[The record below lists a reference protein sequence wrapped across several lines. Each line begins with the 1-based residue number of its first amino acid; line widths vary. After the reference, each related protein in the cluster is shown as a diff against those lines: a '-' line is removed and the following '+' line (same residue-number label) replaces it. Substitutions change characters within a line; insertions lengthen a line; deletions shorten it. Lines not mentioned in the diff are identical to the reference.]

1 MKITKIIG
9 FCLIT
14 GIFTAGTIFAQDFG
28 FDNTENASE
37 TKSALEFGGSGGVS
51 ARAWI
56 DTVDGYGSFE
66 DIGSRT
72 KTDYFPF
79 FNLNTAYSGDRADF
93 EAKLKF
99 NKNSLGD
106 YKWDMLD
113 ELTARLYAGDWVIEG
128 GKMRVV
134 WGKGDKLHV
143 VDNFNANDYTDF
155 VIPDYID
162 RRIAEPMFRVIYN
175 SPLSVNLRIEGI
187 ITPVMTADR
196 FAKSGEWSPF
206 KMAKISGIV
215 RDTLGYNLT
224 RKLVVSEL
232 ATTRLGAELAK
243 PTPNPVVVQTLQSAA
258 AKATADYTAYLSYV
272 NGINS
277 NPESLYPDTAALEY
291 AQAGLRA
298 TATLGSVD
306 VGLSYYY
313 GHNKQLSVN
322 MKKYLSSYTSALR
335 DLPEFSYDKL
345 QVFGIEAAAA
355 IWRFNV
361 RAEGA
366 YNMTDDFAGDKPWV
380 HNNSI
385 AWLFGFD
392 IDIPVSN
399 LNLNVQEC
407 GKHILK
413 SSAIG
418 SYGTYPKEYD
428 VDYDSDGI
436 YVSDKLVINL
446 SDKYLNDKLTAEC
459 SCIIGIENKEIAVFP
474 KISWNVY
481 GGFNLILSGAFIHAD
496 DEDGEFYNF
505 TAYQSGGSVKTR
517 DKAFAEFAVKYDF

>member
-14 GIFTAGTIFAQDFG
+14 GIFTAGAIFAQDFG
-28 FDNTENASE
+28 FDDTESAAE
-37 TKSALEFGGSGGVS
+37 TKSAPEFGGSGGVS

-56 DTVDGYGSFE
+56 DTVDGYSSFD

-143 VDNFNANDYTDF
+143 VDNFNANDHTDF

-187 ITPVMTADR
+187 VTPVMTADR

-232 ATTRLGAELAK
+232 ATTRLGAELAN
-243 PTPNPVVVQTLQSAA
+243 PTRTTL
-258 AKATADYTAYLSYV
+258 
-272 NGINS
+272 N
-277 NPESLYPDTAALEY
+277 
-291 AQAGLRA
+291 
-298 TATLGSVD
+298 
-306 VGLSYYY
+306 
-313 GHNKQLSVN
+313 
-322 MKKYLSSYTSALR
+322 
-335 DLPEFSYDKL
+335 
-345 QVFGIEAAAA
+345 
-355 IWRFNV
+355 
-361 RAEGA
+361 
-366 YNMTDDFAGDKPWV
+366 
-380 HNNSI
+380 
-385 AWLFGFD
+385 
-392 IDIPVSN
+392 
-399 LNLNVQEC
+399 
-407 GKHILK
+407 
-413 SSAIG
+413 
-418 SYGTYPKEYD
+418 
-428 VDYDSDGI
+428 
-436 YVSDKLVINL
+436 
-446 SDKYLNDKLTAEC
+446 
-459 SCIIGIENKEIAVFP
+459 
-474 KISWNVY
+474 ISP
-481 GGFNLILSGAFIHAD
+481 
-496 DEDGEFYNF
+496 
-505 TAYQSGGSVKTR
+505 T
-517 DKAFAEFAVKYDF
+517 

>member
-1 MKITKIIG
+1 MS
-9 FCLIT
+9 L
-14 GIFTAGTIFAQDFG
+14 FTAGRIFAQDFG
-28 FDNTENASE
+28 FDEPEITGEK
-37 TKSALEFGGSGGVS
+37 KSVLEFGGSGGIS

-56 DTVDGYGSFE
+56 DTENSYSSFG

-79 FNLNTAYSGDRADF
+79 FNLNAAYSGERADF

-143 VDNFNANDYTDF
+143 IDNFNANDYTDF

-162 RRIAEPMFRVIYN
+162 RRIGEPMFRVIYN

-187 ITPVMTADR
+187 VTPVMTADR
-196 FAKSGEWSPF
+196 FAKSGSWAPYKLTE
-206 KMAKISGIV
+206 ISGIV
-215 RDTLGYNLT
+215 RDTLGYNLAT
-224 RKLVVSEL
+224 KLAASEV
-232 ATTRLGAELAK
+232 ASANFAADST
-243 PTPNPVVVQTLQSAA
+243 NPALKLAA
-258 AKATADYTAYLSYV
+258 AKAAADYTEYLSYV

-277 NPESLYPDTAALEY
+277 NPESLYPDTAALKY

-298 TATLGSVD
+298 TATFGAVD
-306 VGLSYYY
+306 VGVSYYY
-313 GHNKQLSVN
+313 GHNKQLSVD
-322 MKKYLSSYTSALR
+322 MKNYLTGYNPALKHSTN
-335 DLPEFSYDKL
+335 LPEFSYDKL

-355 IWRFNV
+355 VWRFNV

-392 IDIPVSN
+392 IDLPISN

-413 SSAIG
+413 SDAIG
-418 SYGTYPKEYD
+418 SYGTYPKRFD

-459 SCIIGIENKEIAVFP
+459 SCIVGIENKEFAIFP

-481 GGFNLILSGAFIHAD
+481 GGFNLILSGAYIHAD

-505 TAYQSGGSVKTR
+505 TAYKSGGSVETR
-517 DKAFAEFAVKYDF
+517 DKAFAELSVKYDF

>member
-1 MKITKIIG
+1 MKIKKITG
-9 FCLIT
+9 FCLIMSL
-14 GIFTAGTIFAQDFG
+14 FTAGRIFAQDFG
-28 FDNTENASE
+28 FDEPEITGEK
-37 TKSALEFGGSGGVS
+37 KSVLEFGGSGGIS

-56 DTVDGYGSFE
+56 DTENGYSSFE

-79 FNLNTAYSGDRADF
+79 FNLNAAYSGERTDF

-113 ELTARLYAGDWVIEG
+113 ELTARLYAGDWIIEG

-143 VDNFNANDYTDF
+143 IDNFNANDYTDF

-175 SPLSVNLRIEGI
+175 SPLSANLRIEGI

-196 FAKSGEWSPF
+196 FAKSGSWAPYKLTE
-206 KMAKISGIV
+206 ISGIV
-215 RDTLGYNLT
+215 RDTLGYNLAT
-224 RKLVVSEL
+224 KLAASEV
-232 ATTRLGAELAK
+232 ASANFVADST
-243 PTPNPVVVQTLQSAA
+243 NPALKLAA
-258 AKATADYTAYLSYV
+258 AKAAADYTEYLSYV
-272 NGINS
+272 NSINS
-277 NPESLYPDTAALEY
+277 NPESLYPDTAALKY

-298 TATLGSVD
+298 TATFGAVD
-306 VGLSYYY
+306 VGVSYYY
-313 GHNKQLSVN
+313 GHNKQLSVD
-322 MKKYLSSYTSALR
+322 MKNYLTGYNPALKHSTN
-335 DLPEFSYDKL
+335 LPEFSYDKL

-355 IWRFNV
+355 VWRFNV

-392 IDIPVSN
+392 IDLPISN

-413 SSAIG
+413 SDAIG
-418 SYGTYPKEYD
+418 SYGTYPKRFD

-459 SCIIGIENKEIAVFP
+459 SCIVGIENKEFAIFP

-481 GGFNLILSGAFIHAD
+481 GGFNLILSGAYIHAD

-505 TAYQSGGSVKTR
+505 TAYKSGANVETR
-517 DKAFAEFAVKYDF
+517 DKAFAELSVKYDF

>member
-1 MKITKIIG
+1 MKIKKITG
-9 FCLIT
+9 FCLIMSL
-14 GIFTAGTIFAQDFG
+14 FTAGRIFAQDFG
-28 FDNTENASE
+28 FDEPEITGEK
-37 TKSALEFGGSGGVS
+37 KSVLEFGGSGGIS

-56 DTVDGYGSFE
+56 DTENGYSSFE

-79 FNLNTAYSGDRADF
+79 FNLNAAYSGERTDF

-143 VDNFNANDYTDF
+143 IDNFNANDYTDF

-187 ITPVMTADR
+187 VTPVMTADR
-196 FAKSGEWSPF
+196 FAKSGSWVPYKLTE
-206 KMAKISGIV
+206 ISGIV
-215 RDTLGYNLT
+215 RDTLGYNLAT
-224 RKLVVSEL
+224 KLAASEV
-232 ATTRLGAELAK
+232 ASVNFVADST
-243 PTPNPVVVQTLQSAA
+243 NPALKLAA
-258 AKATADYTAYLSYV
+258 AKAAADYTEYLSYV

-277 NPESLYPDTAALEY
+277 NPESLYPDTAALKY

-298 TATLGSVD
+298 TATFGAVD
-306 VGLSYYY
+306 VGVSYYY
-313 GHNKQLSVN
+313 GHNKQLSVD
-322 MKKYLSSYTSALR
+322 MKNYLTGYNPALKHSTN
-335 DLPEFSYDKL
+335 LPEFSYDKL

-355 IWRFNV
+355 VWRFNV

-392 IDIPVSN
+392 IDLPISN

-413 SSAIG
+413 SDAIG
-418 SYGTYPKEYD
+418 SYGTYPKRFD

-459 SCIIGIENKEIAVFP
+459 SCIVGIENKEFAIFP

-481 GGFNLILSGAFIHAD
+481 GGFNLILSGAYIHAN

-505 TAYQSGGSVKTR
+505 TAYKSGGSVETR
-517 DKAFAEFAVKYDF
+517 DKAFAELSVKYDF

>member
-1 MKITKIIG
+1 MKIKKITG
-9 FCLIT
+9 FCLIMSL
-14 GIFTAGTIFAQDFG
+14 FTAGRIFAQDFG
-28 FDNTENASE
+28 FDEPEITEE
-37 TKSALEFGGSGGVS
+37 KKSVLEFGGSGGIS

-56 DTVDGYGSFE
+56 DTENGYSSFG

-79 FNLNTAYSGDRADF
+79 FNLNAAYSGERADF

-143 VDNFNANDYTDF
+143 IDNFNANDYTDF

-175 SPLSVNLRIEGI
+175 SPFSANLRIEGI

-196 FAKSGEWSPF
+196 FAKSGSWAPYKLTE
-206 KMAKISGIV
+206 ISGIV
-215 RDTLGYNLT
+215 RDTLGYNLAT
-224 RKLVVSEL
+224 KLAASEV
-232 ATTRLGAELAK
+232 ASANFAADST
-243 PTPNPVVVQTLQSAA
+243 NPALKLAA
-258 AKATADYTAYLSYV
+258 AKAAADYTEYLSYV
-272 NGINS
+272 NSINS
-277 NPESLYPDTAALEY
+277 NPESLYPDTAALKY

-298 TATLGSVD
+298 TATFGAVD
-306 VGLSYYY
+306 VGVSYYY
-313 GHNKQLSVN
+313 GHNKQLSVD
-322 MKKYLSSYTSALR
+322 MKNYLTGYNPALKHSTN
-335 DLPEFSYDKL
+335 LPEFSYDKL

-355 IWRFNV
+355 VWRFNV

-392 IDIPVSN
+392 IDLPISN

-413 SSAIG
+413 SDAIG
-418 SYGTYPKEYD
+418 SYGTYPKRFD

-459 SCIIGIENKEIAVFP
+459 SCIVGIENKEFAIFP

-481 GGFNLILSGAFIHAD
+481 GGFNLILSGAYIHAD

-505 TAYQSGGSVKTR
+505 TAYKSGANVETR
-517 DKAFAEFAVKYDF
+517 DKAFAELSVKYDF

>member
-14 GIFTAGTIFAQDFG
+14 GIFTAGAIFAQDFG
-28 FDNTENASE
+28 FDDTENAAE
-37 TKSALEFGGSGGVS
+37 AKSALEFGGSGGVS

-56 DTVDGYGSFE
+56 DTVDGYSSFD

-162 RRIAEPMFRVIYN
+162 RRIAEPMFRAIYN

-224 RKLVVSEL
+224 RKLISSETAAAAL
-232 ATTRLGAELAK
+232 AAA
-243 PTPNPVVVQTLQSAA
+243 PSNPTLQLAA
-258 AKATADYTAYLSYV
+258 AKSASDYAEYLSYV

-277 NPESLYPDTAALEY
+277 KPESLYPDTAALEY

-459 SCIIGIENKEIAVFP
+459 SCIIGIENKEIAVFT

-481 GGFNLILSGAFIHAD
+481 GGFNLILSGAYVHAD

>member
-14 GIFTAGTIFAQDFG
+14 GIFTAGAIFAQDFG
-28 FDNTENASE
+28 FDDTENAAE
-37 TKSALEFGGSGGVS
+37 AKSAPEFGGSGGVS

-56 DTVDGYGSFE
+56 DTVDGYGSFD

-79 FNLNTAYSGDRADF
+79 FNLNAAYSVDRADF

-143 VDNFNANDYTDF
+143 IDNFNANDYTDF

-187 ITPVMTADR
+187 VTPVMTADR

-215 RDTLGYNLT
+215 RDTLGYNLG
-224 RKLVVSEL
+224 KK
-232 ATTRLGAELAK
+232 LGAIK
-243 PTPNPVVVQTLQSAA
+243 AA
-258 AKATADYTAYLSYV
+258 ATPAATKDAITDYAAYLSHV

-322 MKKYLSSYTSALR
+322 MKNYLSSYIADLR

-345 QVFGIEAAAA
+345 QVFGVEAAAA

-366 YNMTDDFAGDKPWV
+366 YNMTDDFVGDKPWV

-459 SCIIGIENKEIAVFP
+459 SCIIGIENKEVAVFP

-481 GGFNLILSGAFIHAD
+481 GGFNLILSGAYIHAD

>member
-14 GIFTAGTIFAQDFG
+14 GIFTAGAIFAQDFG
-28 FDNTENASE
+28 FDDTESAAE
-37 TKSALEFGGSGGVS
+37 TKSAPEFGGSGGVS

-56 DTVDGYGSFE
+56 DTVDGYGSFD

-72 KTDYFPF
+72 KMDYFPF

-187 ITPVMTADR
+187 VTPVMTADR
-196 FAKSGEWSPF
+196 FAKNGEWTPY
-206 KMAKISGIV
+206 KLTKISGLV
-215 RDTLGYNLT
+215 RDTLGYNLGK
-224 RKLVVSEL
+224 KLIASEVASTAL
-232 ATTRLGAELAK
+232 AAA
-243 PTPNPVVVQTLQSAA
+243 PTNPVLKLAA

-322 MKKYLSSYTSALR
+322 MKNYLSGYNPTLKHSTN
-335 DLPEFSYDKL
+335 LPEFSYDKL
-345 QVFGIEAAAA
+345 QVFGVEAAAA

-366 YNMTDDFAGDKPWV
+366 YNMTDDFVGDKPWV

-407 GKHILK
+407 GKHVLK
-413 SSAIG
+413 SNAIG
-418 SYGTYPKEYD
+418 SFSGYAKELD
-428 VDYDSDGI
+428 VDYDSDAL
-436 YVSDKLVINL
+436 YVSDKLVINV

-459 SCIIGIENKEIAVFP
+459 SCIIGIENKEVAVLP
-474 KISWNVY
+474 KVSWNVY
-481 GGFNLILSGAFIHAD
+481 GGFSLILSGAYIHAD
-496 DEDGEFYNF
+496 DKDGEFYNF
-505 TAYQSGGSVKTR
+505 TAYESGGVKTR
-517 DKAFAEFAVKYDF
+517 DRAFAEFAVKYVF

>member
-1 MKITKIIG
+1 MKITKIIV
-9 FCLIT
+9 FCLIASL
-14 GIFTAGTIFAQDFG
+14 FTAGRIFAQDFG
-28 FDNTENASE
+28 FNDDTESAAE

-51 ARAWI
+51 ARAWFN
-56 DTVDGYGSFE
+56 TTDGYGSFS
-66 DIGSRT
+66 DFGSRT
-72 KTDYFPF
+72 KMEYFPF
-79 FNLNTAYSGDRADF
+79 FNLNAAYSGERADF

-113 ELTARLYAGDWVIEG
+113 ELTARLYAGDWIIEG

-143 VDNFNANDYTDF
+143 IDNFNANDYTDF

-187 ITPVMTADR
+187 VTPVMTVDR
-196 FAKSGEWSPF
+196 FAKSGEWTPY
-206 KMAKISGIV
+206 KLTKISGLV
-215 RDTLGYNLT
+215 RDTLGYNLG
-224 RKLVVSEL
+224 KK
-232 ATTRLGAELAK
+232 LGAIK
-243 PTPNPVVVQTLQSAA
+243 AA
-258 AKATADYTAYLSYV
+258 ATPADTEKTIKKYTAYLSYV

-277 NPESLYPDTAALEY
+277 NPESLYPDTTALEY

-298 TATLGSVD
+298 TATFGPVD
-306 VGLSYYY
+306 MGVSYYY
-313 GHNKQLSVN
+313 GHNKQLSFD
-322 MKKYLSSYTSALR
+322 MRKYLHSYIAESR
-335 DLPEFSYDKL
+335 DLPEFSYDRL
-345 QVFGIEAAAA
+345 QVFGIEAAASV
-355 IWRFNV
+355 WRFNL

-399 LNLNVQEC
+399 LNVNVQEC
-407 GKHILK
+407 GKHVLK
-413 SSAIG
+413 SNAIG
-418 SYGTYPKEYD
+418 SFSGYAKELD
-428 VDYDSDGI
+428 VDYDSDAL
-436 YVSDKLVINL
+436 YVSDKLVINV

-459 SCIIGIENKEIAVFP
+459 SCIIGIENKEVAVLP
-474 KISWNVY
+474 KVSWNVY
-481 GGFNLILSGAFIHAD
+481 GGFSLILSGAYIHAD
-496 DEDGEFYNF
+496 DKDGEFYNF
-505 TAYQSGGSVKTR
+505 TAYESGGVKTR
-517 DKAFAEFAVKYDF
+517 DRAFAEFAVKYVF

>member
-14 GIFTAGTIFAQDFG
+14 GIFTAGAIFAQDFG
-28 FDNTENASE
+28 FDDTESAAE
-37 TKSALEFGGSGGVS
+37 TKSAPEFGGSGGVS

-56 DTVDGYGSFE
+56 DTVDGYGSFD

-72 KTDYFPF
+72 KMDYFPF

-224 RKLVVSEL
+224 RKLISSETAAAAL
-232 ATTRLGAELAK
+232 AAA
-243 PTPNPVVVQTLQSAA
+243 PSNPTLQLAA
-258 AKATADYTAYLSYV
+258 AKSASDYAEYLSYV

-481 GGFNLILSGAFIHAD
+481 GGFNLILSGAYIHAD

>member
-1 MKITKIIG
+1 MKIKKITG
-9 FCLIT
+9 FCLIMSL
-14 GIFTAGTIFAQDFG
+14 FTAGRIFAQDFG
-28 FDNTENASE
+28 FDEPEITGEK
-37 TKSALEFGGSGGVS
+37 KSVLEFGGSGGIS

-56 DTVDGYGSFE
+56 DTENGYSSFG

-79 FNLNTAYSGDRADF
+79 FNLNAAYSGERADF

-143 VDNFNANDYTDF
+143 IDNFNANDYTDF

-175 SPLSVNLRIEGI
+175 SPLSANLRIEGI

-196 FAKSGEWSPF
+196 FAKSGSWAPYKLTE
-206 KMAKISGIV
+206 ISGIV
-215 RDTLGYNLT
+215 RDTLGYNLAT
-224 RKLVVSEL
+224 KLAASEV
-232 ATTRLGAELAK
+232 ASANFVADST
-243 PTPNPVVVQTLQSAA
+243 NPALKLAA
-258 AKATADYTAYLSYV
+258 AKAAADYTEYLSYV
-272 NGINS
+272 NSINS
-277 NPESLYPDTAALEY
+277 NPESLYPDTAALKY

-298 TATLGSVD
+298 TATFGAVD
-306 VGLSYYY
+306 VGVSYYY
-313 GHNKQLSVN
+313 GHNKQLSVD
-322 MKKYLSSYTSALR
+322 MKNYLTGYNPALKHSTN
-335 DLPEFSYDKL
+335 LPEFSYDKL

-355 IWRFNV
+355 VWRFNV

-392 IDIPVSN
+392 IDLPISN

-413 SSAIG
+413 SDAIG
-418 SYGTYPKEYD
+418 SYGTYPKRFD

-459 SCIIGIENKEIAVFP
+459 SCIVGIENKEFAIFP

-481 GGFNLILSGAFIHAD
+481 GGFNLILSGAYIHAD

-505 TAYQSGGSVKTR
+505 TAYKSGANVETR
-517 DKAFAEFAVKYDF
+517 DKAFAELSVKYDF

>member
-1 MKITKIIG
+1 MKIKKITG
-9 FCLIT
+9 FCLIMSL
-14 GIFTAGTIFAQDFG
+14 FTAGRIFAQDFG
-28 FDNTENASE
+28 FDEPEITGEK
-37 TKSALEFGGSGGVS
+37 KSVLEFGGSGGIS

-56 DTVDGYGSFE
+56 DTENGYSSFG

-72 KTDYFPF
+72 KTDFFPF
-79 FNLNTAYSGDRADF
+79 FNLNAAYSGERADF

-162 RRIAEPMFRVIYN
+162 RRIGEPMFRVIYN

-196 FAKSGEWSPF
+196 FAKSGSWAPYKLTE
-206 KMAKISGIV
+206 ISGIV
-215 RDTLGYNLT
+215 RDTLGYNLAT
-224 RKLVVSEL
+224 KLAASEV
-232 ATTRLGAELAK
+232 ASANFAADST
-243 PTPNPVVVQTLQSAA
+243 NPALKLAA
-258 AKATADYTAYLSYV
+258 AKAAADYTEYLSYV

-277 NPESLYPDTAALEY
+277 NPESLYPDTAALKY

-298 TATLGSVD
+298 TSTFGAVD
-306 VGLSYYY
+306 VGVSYYY
-313 GHNKQLSVN
+313 GHNKQLSVD
-322 MKKYLSSYTSALR
+322 MKNYLTGYNPALKHSTN
-335 DLPEFSYDKL
+335 LPEFSYDKL

-355 IWRFNV
+355 VWRFNV

-392 IDIPVSN
+392 IDLPISN

-413 SSAIG
+413 SDAIG
-418 SYGTYPKEYD
+418 SYGTYPKRFD

-459 SCIIGIENKEIAVFP
+459 SCIVGIENKEFAIFP

-481 GGFNLILSGAFIHAD
+481 GGFNLILSGAYIHAD

-505 TAYQSGGSVKTR
+505 TAYKSGANVETR
-517 DKAFAEFAVKYDF
+517 DKAFAELSVKYDF

>member
-1 MKITKIIG
+1 MKIKKITG
-9 FCLIT
+9 FCLIMSL
-14 GIFTAGTIFAQDFG
+14 FTAGRIFAQDFG
-28 FDNTENASE
+28 FDEPEITGEK
-37 TKSALEFGGSGGVS
+37 KSVLEFGGSGGIS

-56 DTVDGYGSFE
+56 DTENGYSSFG

-79 FNLNTAYSGDRADF
+79 FNLNAAYSGERADF

-162 RRIAEPMFRVIYN
+162 RRIGEPMFRVIYN

-187 ITPVMTADR
+187 VTPVMTADR

-224 RKLVVSEL
+224 RKLISSETAAAAL
-232 ATTRLGAELAK
+232 AASSS
-243 PTPNPVVVQTLQSAA
+243 NPTLQLAA
-258 AKATADYTAYLSYV
+258 AKSASDYAEYLSYV

-322 MKKYLSSYTSALR
+322 MKNYLTGYNPALKHSTN
-335 DLPEFSYDKL
+335 LPEFSYDKL

-355 IWRFNV
+355 VWRFNV

-392 IDIPVSN
+392 IDLPISN

-413 SSAIG
+413 SDAIG
-418 SYGTYPKEYD
+418 SYGTYPKRFD

-459 SCIIGIENKEIAVFP
+459 SCIVGIENKEFAIFP

-481 GGFNLILSGAFIHAD
+481 GGFNLILSGAYIHAD

-505 TAYQSGGSVKTR
+505 TAYKSGANVETR
-517 DKAFAEFAVKYDF
+517 DKAFAELSVKYDF

>member
-14 GIFTAGTIFAQDFG
+14 GIFTAGAIFAQDFG
-28 FDNTENASE
+28 FDDTESAAE
-37 TKSALEFGGSGGVS
+37 TKSAPEFGGSGGVS

-56 DTVDGYGSFE
+56 DTVDGYGSFD

-72 KTDYFPF
+72 KMDYFPF

-224 RKLVVSEL
+224 RKLISSETAAAAL
-232 ATTRLGAELAK
+232 AAA
-243 PTPNPVVVQTLQSAA
+243 PSNPTLQLAA
-258 AKATADYTAYLSYV
+258 AKSASDYAEYLSYV

-277 NPESLYPDTAALEY
+277 KPESLYPDTAALEY

-335 DLPEFSYDKL
+335 NMPEFSYDKL
-345 QVFGIEAAAA
+345 QVFGVEAAAA

-481 GGFNLILSGAFIHAD
+481 GGFSLILSGAYIHAD

-505 TAYQSGGSVKTR
+505 TAYQSAGSVKTR

>member
-1 MKITKIIG
+1 MS
-9 FCLIT
+9 L
-14 GIFTAGTIFAQDFG
+14 FTAGRIFAQDFG
-28 FDNTENASE
+28 FDEPEITGEK
-37 TKSALEFGGSGGVS
+37 KSVLEFGGSGGIS

-56 DTVDGYGSFE
+56 DTENGYSSFG

-79 FNLNTAYSGDRADF
+79 FNLNAAYSGERADF

-162 RRIAEPMFRVIYN
+162 RRIGEPMFRVIYN

-187 ITPVMTADR
+187 VTPVMTADR
-196 FAKSGEWSPF
+196 FAKSGSWAPYKLTE
-206 KMAKISGIV
+206 ISGIV
-215 RDTLGYNLT
+215 RDTLGYNLAT
-224 RKLVVSEL
+224 KLAASEV
-232 ATTRLGAELAK
+232 ASVNFVADST
-243 PTPNPVVVQTLQSAA
+243 NPALKLAA
-258 AKATADYTAYLSYV
+258 AKAAADYTEYLSYV

-277 NPESLYPDTAALEY
+277 NPESLYPDTAALKY

-298 TATLGSVD
+298 TATFGAVD
-306 VGLSYYY
+306 VGVSYYY
-313 GHNKQLSVN
+313 GHNKQLSVD
-322 MKKYLSSYTSALR
+322 MKNYLTGYNPALKHSTN
-335 DLPEFSYDKL
+335 LPEFSYDKL

-355 IWRFNV
+355 VWRFNV

-392 IDIPVSN
+392 IDLPISN

-413 SSAIG
+413 SDAIG
-418 SYGTYPKEYD
+418 SYGTYPKRFD

-459 SCIIGIENKEIAVFP
+459 SCIVGIENKEFAIFP

-481 GGFNLILSGAFIHAD
+481 GGFNLILSGAYIHAD

-505 TAYQSGGSVKTR
+505 TAYKSGANVETR
-517 DKAFAEFAVKYDF
+517 DKAFAELSVKYDF

>member
-1 MKITKIIG
+1 MKIKKITG
-9 FCLIT
+9 FCLIMSL
-14 GIFTAGTIFAQDFG
+14 FTAGRIFAQDFG
-28 FDNTENASE
+28 FDEPEITGEK
-37 TKSALEFGGSGGVS
+37 KSVLEFGGSGGIS

-56 DTVDGYGSFE
+56 DTENGYSSFG

-72 KTDYFPF
+72 KTDFFPF
-79 FNLNTAYSGDRADF
+79 FNLNAAYSGERADF

-143 VDNFNANDYTDF
+143 IDNFNANDYTDF

-175 SPLSVNLRIEGI
+175 SPLSANLRIEGI

-196 FAKSGEWSPF
+196 FAKSGSWAPYKLTE
-206 KMAKISGIV
+206 ISGIV
-215 RDTLGYNLT
+215 RDTLGYNLAT
-224 RKLVVSEL
+224 KLAASEV
-232 ATTRLGAELAK
+232 ASANFAADST
-243 PTPNPVVVQTLQSAA
+243 NPALKLAA
-258 AKATADYTAYLSYV
+258 AKAAADYTEYLSYV

-277 NPESLYPDTAALEY
+277 NPESLYPDTAALKY

-298 TATLGSVD
+298 TATFGAVD
-306 VGLSYYY
+306 VGVSYYY
-313 GHNKQLSVN
+313 GHNKQLSVD
-322 MKKYLSSYTSALR
+322 MKNYLTGYNPALKHSTN
-335 DLPEFSYDKL
+335 LPEFSYDKL

-355 IWRFNV
+355 VWRFNV

-366 YNMTDDFAGDKPWV
+366 YNMTDDFAGDKTWV

-392 IDIPVSN
+392 IDLPISN

-413 SSAIG
+413 SDAIG
-418 SYGTYPKEYD
+418 SYGTYPKRFD

-459 SCIIGIENKEIAVFP
+459 SCIVGIENKEFAIFP

-481 GGFNLILSGAFIHAD
+481 GGFNLILSGAYIHAD

-505 TAYQSGGSVKTR
+505 TAYKSGANVETR
-517 DKAFAEFAVKYDF
+517 DKAFAELSVKYDF

>member
-14 GIFTAGTIFAQDFG
+14 GIFTAEAIFAQDFG
-28 FDNTENASE
+28 FDNTENAAE
-37 TKSALEFGGSGGVS
+37 TKSAPEFGGSGGVS

-56 DTVDGYGSFE
+56 DTVDGYGSFD

-79 FNLNTAYSGDRADF
+79 FNLNAAYSVGRADF

-187 ITPVMTADR
+187 VTPVMTADR

-215 RDTLGYNLT
+215 RDTLGYNLG
-224 RKLVVSEL
+224 KK
-232 ATTRLGAELAK
+232 LGAIK
-243 PTPNPVVVQTLQSAA
+243 TSTP
-258 AKATADYTAYLSYV
+258 ADTGKTIKKYTEYLSYV

-298 TATLGSVD
+298 TATFGPVD
-306 VGLSYYY
+306 VGVSYYY
-313 GHNKQLSVN
+313 GHNKQLSVD
-322 MKKYLSSYTSALR
+322 MKNYLTGYNPALKHSTN
-335 DLPEFSYDKL
+335 LPEFSYDKL
-345 QVFGIEAAAA
+345 QIFGIEAAAA

-366 YNMTDDFAGDKPWV
+366 YNMTDDFVGDKPWV

-459 SCIIGIENKEIAVFP
+459 SCIIGIENKEVAVFP

-481 GGFNLILSGAFIHAD
+481 GGFNLILSGAYIHAD

>member
-1 MKITKIIG
+1 MKITKIIV
-9 FCLIT
+9 FCLIASL
-14 GIFTAGTIFAQDFG
+14 FTAGRIFSQDFG
-28 FDNTENASE
+28 FNDDTESAAE

-51 ARAWI
+51 ARAWFN
-56 DTVDGYGSFE
+56 TTDGYGSFS
-66 DIGSRT
+66 DFGSRT
-72 KTDYFPF
+72 KMEYFPF
-79 FNLNTAYSGDRADF
+79 FNLNAAYSGERADF
-93 EAKLKF
+93 EARLKF

-113 ELTARLYAGDWVIEG
+113 ELTARLYAGDWIIEG

-143 VDNFNANDYTDF
+143 IDNFNANDYTDF

-187 ITPVMTADR
+187 VTPVMTADR
-196 FAKSGEWSPF
+196 FAKSGEWTPY
-206 KMAKISGIV
+206 KLTKISGLV
-215 RDTLGYNLT
+215 RDTLGYNLGK
-224 RKLVVSEL
+224 KLIASEL
-232 ATTRLGAELAK
+232 ASTALAAA
-243 PTPNPVVVQTLQSAA
+243 PTNPALKLAA
-258 AKATADYTAYLSYV
+258 AKSAADYTAYLSYV

-298 TATLGSVD
+298 TATFGPVD
-306 VGLSYYY
+306 MGVSYYY
-313 GHNKQLSVN
+313 GHNKQLSFD
-322 MKKYLSSYTSALR
+322 MRRYLLDKRVAEIPEIR
-335 DLPEFSYDKL
+335 LPEFSYDRL
-345 QVFGIEAAAA
+345 QVFGIEAAASV
-355 IWRFNV
+355 WRFNL

-399 LNLNVQEC
+399 LNVNVQEC
-407 GKHILK
+407 GRHVLK
-413 SSAIG
+413 SNAIG
-418 SYGTYPKEYD
+418 TYGGYAKELD
-428 VDYDSDGI
+428 VDYDSDAL
-436 YVSDKLVINL
+436 YVSDKLVINV

-459 SCIIGIENKEIAVFP
+459 SCIIGIENKEVAVLP
-474 KISWNVY
+474 KVSWNVY
-481 GGFNLILSGAFIHAD
+481 GGFSLILSGAYIHAD
-496 DEDGEFYNF
+496 DKDGEFYNF
-505 TAYQSGGSVKTR
+505 TAYESGGVKTR
-517 DKAFAEFAVKYDF
+517 DRAFAEFAVKYVF

>member
-9 FCLIT
+9 FCLIMWL
-14 GIFTAGTIFAQDFG
+14 FTAGAIFAQDFG
-28 FDNTENASE
+28 FDDTESAAE
-37 TKSALEFGGSGGVS
+37 AKSAPEFGGSGGVS

-79 FNLNTAYSGDRADF
+79 FNLNAAYSVDRADF

-187 ITPVMTADR
+187 VTPVMTADR

-215 RDTLGYNLT
+215 RDTLGYNLGM
-224 RKLVVSEL
+224 KLREIKM
-232 ATTRLGAELAK
+232 ATTLD
-243 PTPNPVVVQTLQSAA
+243 A
-258 AKATADYTAYLSYV
+258 AKDAITEYTAYLSQV

-322 MKKYLSSYTSALR
+322 MKNYLSGYNPTLKHSTN
-335 DLPEFSYDKL
+335 LPEFSYDKL
-345 QVFGIEAAAA
+345 QVFGVEAAAA

-428 VDYDSDGI
+428 VDYDTDGI

-459 SCIIGIENKEIAVFP
+459 SCIIGIENKEVAVFP

-481 GGFNLILSGAFIHAD
+481 GGFNLILSGAYIHAD

>member
-1 MKITKIIG
+1 MKIKKITG
-9 FCLIT
+9 FCLIMSL
-14 GIFTAGTIFAQDFG
+14 FTAGRIFAQDFG
-28 FDNTENASE
+28 FDEPEITGEK
-37 TKSALEFGGSGGVS
+37 KSVLEFGGSGGIS

-56 DTVDGYGSFE
+56 DTENGYSSFG

-72 KTDYFPF
+72 KTDFFPF
-79 FNLNTAYSGDRADF
+79 FNLNAAYSVDRADF

-187 ITPVMTADR
+187 VTPVMTADR
-196 FAKSGEWSPF
+196 FAKSGSWAPYKLTE
-206 KMAKISGIV
+206 ISGIV
-215 RDTLGYNLT
+215 RDTLGYNLAT
-224 RKLVVSEL
+224 KLAASEVASVNFAADSTNL
-232 ATTRLGAELAK
+232 ALKL
-243 PTPNPVVVQTLQSAA
+243 AA
-258 AKATADYTAYLSYV
+258 AKAAADYTEYLSYV
-272 NGINS
+272 NSINS
-277 NPESLYPDTAALEY
+277 NPESLYPDTAALKY

-298 TATLGSVD
+298 TATFGAVD
-306 VGLSYYY
+306 VGVSYYY
-313 GHNKQLSVN
+313 GHNKQLSVD
-322 MKKYLSSYTSALR
+322 MKNYLTGYNPALKHSTN
-335 DLPEFSYDKL
+335 LPEFSYDKL

-355 IWRFNV
+355 VWRFNV

-392 IDIPVSN
+392 IDLPISN

-413 SSAIG
+413 SDAIG
-418 SYGTYPKEYD
+418 SYGTYPKRFD

-459 SCIIGIENKEIAVFP
+459 SCIVGIENKEFAIFP

-481 GGFNLILSGAFIHAD
+481 GGFNLILSGAYIHAN

-505 TAYQSGGSVKTR
+505 TAYKSGGSVETR
-517 DKAFAEFAVKYDF
+517 DKAFAELSVKYDF

>member
-1 MKITKIIG
+1 MKITKIIV
-9 FCLIT
+9 FCLIVSL
-14 GIFTAGTIFAQDFG
+14 FTAGRIFSQDFG
-28 FDNTENASE
+28 FNDDTESAAE

-51 ARAWI
+51 ARAWFN
-56 DTVDGYGSFE
+56 TTDGYGSFS
-66 DIGSRT
+66 DFGSRT
-72 KTDYFPF
+72 KMEYFPF
-79 FNLNTAYSGDRADF
+79 FNLNAAYSGERADF

-113 ELTARLYAGDWVIEG
+113 ELTARLYAGDWIIEG

-143 VDNFNANDYTDF
+143 IDNFNANDYTDF

-187 ITPVMTADR
+187 VTPVMTADR
-196 FAKSGEWSPF
+196 FAKSGEWTPY
-206 KMAKISGIV
+206 KLTKISGLV
-215 RDTLGYNLT
+215 RDTLGYNLG
-224 RKLVVSEL
+224 KK
-232 ATTRLGAELAK
+232 LGAIK
-243 PTPNPVVVQTLQSAA
+243 TSTP
-258 AKATADYTAYLSYV
+258 ADTGKTIKKYTEYLSYV

-298 TATLGSVD
+298 TATFGPVD
-306 VGLSYYY
+306 MGVSYYY

-322 MKKYLSSYTSALR
+322 MKDYLSGYNPTLKRSTN
-335 DLPEFSYDKL
+335 LPEFSYDKL
-345 QVFGIEAAAA
+345 QVFGVEAAAA
-355 IWRFNV
+355 IWRFNL

-366 YNMTDDFAGDKPWV
+366 YNMTDDFVGDKPWV

-399 LNLNVQEC
+399 LNMNVQEC
-407 GKHILK
+407 GRHVLK
-413 SSAIG
+413 SNAIG
-418 SYGTYPKEYD
+418 TYGGYAKELD
-428 VDYDSDGI
+428 VDYDSDGL
-436 YVSDKLVINL
+436 YVSDKLVINV

-459 SCIIGIENKEIAVFP
+459 SCIIGIENKEVAVLP
-474 KISWNVY
+474 KVSWNVY
-481 GGFNLILSGAFIHAD
+481 GGFSLILSGAYIHAD
-496 DEDGEFYNF
+496 DKDGEFYNF
-505 TAYQSGGSVKTR
+505 TAYESGGVKTR
-517 DKAFAEFAVKYDF
+517 DRAFAEFAVKYVF

>member
-1 MKITKIIG
+1 MS
-9 FCLIT
+9 L
-14 GIFTAGTIFAQDFG
+14 FTAGRIFAQDFG
-28 FDNTENASE
+28 FDEPEITEE
-37 TKSALEFGGSGGVS
+37 KKSVLEFGGSGGIS

-56 DTVDGYGSFE
+56 DTENGYSSFG

-79 FNLNTAYSGDRADF
+79 FNLNAAYSGERADF

-143 VDNFNANDYTDF
+143 IDNFNANDYTDF

-175 SPLSVNLRIEGI
+175 SPFSANLRIEGI

-196 FAKSGEWSPF
+196 FAKSGSWAPYKLTE
-206 KMAKISGIV
+206 ISGIV
-215 RDTLGYNLT
+215 RDTLGYNLAT
-224 RKLVVSEL
+224 KLAASEV
-232 ATTRLGAELAK
+232 ASANFAADST
-243 PTPNPVVVQTLQSAA
+243 NPALKLAA
-258 AKATADYTAYLSYV
+258 AKAAADYTEYLSYV
-272 NGINS
+272 NSINS
-277 NPESLYPDTAALEY
+277 NPESLYPDTAALKY

-298 TATLGSVD
+298 TATFGAVD
-306 VGLSYYY
+306 VGVSYYY
-313 GHNKQLSVN
+313 GHNKQLSVD
-322 MKKYLSSYTSALR
+322 MKNYLTGYNPALKHSTN
-335 DLPEFSYDKL
+335 LPEFSYDKL

-355 IWRFNV
+355 VWRFNV

-392 IDIPVSN
+392 IDLPISN

-413 SSAIG
+413 SDAIG
-418 SYGTYPKEYD
+418 SYGTYPKRFD

-459 SCIIGIENKEIAVFP
+459 SCIVGIENKEFAIFP

-481 GGFNLILSGAFIHAD
+481 GGFNLILSGAYIHAD

-505 TAYQSGGSVKTR
+505 TAYKSGANVETR
-517 DKAFAEFAVKYDF
+517 DKAFAELSVKYDF

>member
-1 MKITKIIG
+1 MS
-9 FCLIT
+9 L
-14 GIFTAGTIFAQDFG
+14 FTAGRIFAQDFG
-28 FDNTENASE
+28 FDEPEITGEK
-37 TKSALEFGGSGGVS
+37 KSVLEFGGSGGIS

-56 DTVDGYGSFE
+56 DTENGYSSFE

-79 FNLNTAYSGDRADF
+79 FNLNAAYSGERTDF

-113 ELTARLYAGDWVIEG
+113 ELTARLYAGDWIIEG

-143 VDNFNANDYTDF
+143 IDNFNANDYTDF

-175 SPLSVNLRIEGI
+175 SPLSANLRIEGI

-196 FAKSGEWSPF
+196 FAKSGSWAPYKLTE
-206 KMAKISGIV
+206 ISGIV
-215 RDTLGYNLT
+215 RDTLGYNLAT
-224 RKLVVSEL
+224 KLAASEV
-232 ATTRLGAELAK
+232 ASANFVADST
-243 PTPNPVVVQTLQSAA
+243 NPALKLAA
-258 AKATADYTAYLSYV
+258 AKAAADYTEYLSYV
-272 NGINS
+272 NSINS
-277 NPESLYPDTAALEY
+277 NPESLYPDTAALKY

-298 TATLGSVD
+298 TATFGAVD
-306 VGLSYYY
+306 VGVSYYY
-313 GHNKQLSVN
+313 GHNKQLSVD
-322 MKKYLSSYTSALR
+322 MKNYLTGYNPALKHSTN
-335 DLPEFSYDKL
+335 LPEFSYDKL

-355 IWRFNV
+355 VWRFNV

-392 IDIPVSN
+392 IDLPISN

-413 SSAIG
+413 SDAIG
-418 SYGTYPKEYD
+418 SYGTYPKRFD

-459 SCIIGIENKEIAVFP
+459 SCIVGIENKEFAIFP

-481 GGFNLILSGAFIHAD
+481 GGFNLILSGAYIHAD

-505 TAYQSGGSVKTR
+505 TAYKSGANVETR
-517 DKAFAEFAVKYDF
+517 DKAFAELSVKYDF

>member
-9 FCLIT
+9 FCLIMWL
-14 GIFTAGTIFAQDFG
+14 FTAGAIFAQDFG
-28 FDNTENASE
+28 FDDTESAAE
-37 TKSALEFGGSGGVS
+37 AKSAPEFGGSGGVS

-79 FNLNTAYSGDRADF
+79 FNLNAAYSVDRADF

-215 RDTLGYNLT
+215 RDTLGYNLG
-224 RKLVVSEL
+224 KK
-232 ATTRLGAELAK
+232 LGAIK
-243 PTPNPVVVQTLQSAA
+243 TSTP
-258 AKATADYTAYLSYV
+258 ADTGKTIKKYTEYLSQV

-345 QVFGIEAAAA
+345 QVFGVEAAAA

-366 YNMTDDFAGDKPWV
+366 YNMTDDFVGDKPWV

-407 GKHILK
+407 GNHILK

-446 SDKYLNDKLTAEC
+446 SDKYLNDKLIAEC
-459 SCIIGIENKEIAVFP
+459 SCIIGIENKEVAVFP

-481 GGFNLILSGAFIHAD
+481 GGFNLILSGAYIHAD

-505 TAYQSGGSVKTR
+505 TAYQSAGSVKTR

>member
-1 MKITKIIG
+1 MKIKKITG
-9 FCLIT
+9 FCLIMSL
-14 GIFTAGTIFAQDFG
+14 FTAGRIFAQDFG
-28 FDNTENASE
+28 FDEPEITGEK
-37 TKSALEFGGSGGVS
+37 KSVLEFGGSGGIS

-56 DTVDGYGSFE
+56 DTENGYSSFE

-79 FNLNTAYSGDRADF
+79 FNLNAAYSGERADF

-162 RRIAEPMFRVIYN
+162 RRIGEPMFRVIYN

-196 FAKSGEWSPF
+196 FAKSGSWAPYKLTE
-206 KMAKISGIV
+206 ISGIV
-215 RDTLGYNLT
+215 RDTLGYNLAT
-224 RKLVVSEL
+224 KLAASEV
-232 ATTRLGAELAK
+232 ASANFAADST
-243 PTPNPVVVQTLQSAA
+243 NPALKLAA
-258 AKATADYTAYLSYV
+258 AKAAADYTEYLSYV

-277 NPESLYPDTAALEY
+277 NPESLYPDTAALKY

-298 TATLGSVD
+298 TSTFGAVD
-306 VGLSYYY
+306 VGVSYYY
-313 GHNKQLSVN
+313 GHNKQLSVD
-322 MKKYLSSYTSALR
+322 MKNYLTGYNPALKHSTN
-335 DLPEFSYDKL
+335 LPEFSYDKL

-355 IWRFNV
+355 VWRFNV

-392 IDIPVSN
+392 IDLPISN

-413 SSAIG
+413 SDAIG
-418 SYGTYPKEYD
+418 SYGTYPKRFD

-459 SCIIGIENKEIAVFP
+459 SCIVGIENKEFAIFP

-481 GGFNLILSGAFIHAD
+481 GGFNLILSGAYIHAD

-505 TAYQSGGSVKTR
+505 TAYKSGANVETR
-517 DKAFAEFAVKYDF
+517 DKAFAELSVKYDF

>member
-14 GIFTAGTIFAQDFG
+14 GIFTAGAIFAQDFG
-28 FDNTENASE
+28 FDDTENAAE
-37 TKSALEFGGSGGVS
+37 AKSAPEFGGSGGVS

-79 FNLNTAYSGDRADF
+79 FNLNAAYSVDRADF

-187 ITPVMTADR
+187 VTPVMTADR

-215 RDTLGYNLT
+215 RDTLGYNL
-224 RKLVVSEL
+224 RKK
-232 ATTRLGAELAK
+232 LGAIK
-243 PTPNPVVVQTLQSAA
+243 TSTP
-258 AKATADYTAYLSYV
+258 ADTGKTIKKYTDYLSQV

-322 MKKYLSSYTSALR
+322 MKNYLSSYTSALR

-459 SCIIGIENKEIAVFP
+459 SCIIGIENKEVAVFP

-481 GGFNLILSGAFIHAD
+481 GGFSLILSGAYIHAD

-505 TAYQSGGSVKTR
+505 TAYQSAGSVKTR

>member
-14 GIFTAGTIFAQDFG
+14 GIFTAGAIFAQDFG
-28 FDNTENASE
+28 FDDTESAAE
-37 TKSALEFGGSGGVS
+37 TKSAPEFGGSGGVS

-56 DTVDGYGSFE
+56 DTVDGYSSFE

-72 KTDYFPF
+72 KMDYFPF

-143 VDNFNANDYTDF
+143 IDNFNANDYTDF

-187 ITPVMTADR
+187 VTPVMTADR

-224 RKLVVSEL
+224 RKLISSETAAAAL
-232 ATTRLGAELAK
+232 AAS
-243 PTPNPVVVQTLQSAA
+243 PSNPVLKLAA
-258 AKATADYTAYLSYV
+258 ANSAADYTAYLSYV

-298 TATLGSVD
+298 TATFGSVD

-322 MKKYLSSYTSALR
+322 MRKYLSSYTADLR

-459 SCIIGIENKEIAVFP
+459 SCIIGIENKEVAVFP

-481 GGFNLILSGAFIHAD
+481 GGFNLILSGAYIHAD

>member
-28 FDNTENASE
+28 FDDTESAAE
-37 TKSALEFGGSGGVS
+37 TKSAPEFGGSGGVS

-56 DTVDGYGSFE
+56 DTVDGYGSFD

-72 KTDYFPF
+72 KMDYFPF

-187 ITPVMTADR
+187 VTPVMTADR
-196 FAKSGEWSPF
+196 FAKSGEWTPH
-206 KMAKISGIV
+206 KLTKISGLV

-224 RKLVVSEL
+224 RKLISSETAAAAL
-232 ATTRLGAELAK
+232 AAS
-243 PTPNPVVVQTLQSAA
+243 PSNPTLQLAA
-258 AKATADYTAYLSYV
+258 AKSASDYAEYLSYV

-322 MKKYLSSYTSALR
+322 MKNYLSSYTSALM

-345 QVFGIEAAAA
+345 QVFGVEAAAA

-418 SYGTYPKEYD
+418 SYSTYPKEYD

-459 SCIIGIENKEIAVFP
+459 SCIIGIENKEVAVFP

-481 GGFNLILSGAFIHAD
+481 GGFNLILSGAYIHAD

-505 TAYQSGGSVKTR
+505 TAYQSAGSVKTR

>member
-1 MKITKIIG
+1 MKIKKITG
-9 FCLIT
+9 FCLIMSL
-14 GIFTAGTIFAQDFG
+14 FTAGRIFAQDFG
-28 FDNTENASE
+28 FDEPEITGEK
-37 TKSALEFGGSGGVS
+37 KSVLEFGGSGGIS

-56 DTVDGYGSFE
+56 DTENGYSSFG

-79 FNLNTAYSGDRADF
+79 FNLNAAYSGERADF

-162 RRIAEPMFRVIYN
+162 RRIGEPMFRVIYN

-187 ITPVMTADR
+187 VTPVMTADR
-196 FAKSGEWSPF
+196 FAKSGSWAPYKLTE
-206 KMAKISGIV
+206 ISGIV
-215 RDTLGYNLT
+215 RDTLGYNLAT
-224 RKLVVSEL
+224 KLAASEV
-232 ATTRLGAELAK
+232 ASVNFVADST
-243 PTPNPVVVQTLQSAA
+243 NPALKLAA
-258 AKATADYTAYLSYV
+258 AKAAADYTEYLSYV

-277 NPESLYPDTAALEY
+277 NPESLYPDTAALKY

-298 TATLGSVD
+298 TATFGAVD
-306 VGLSYYY
+306 VGVSYYY
-313 GHNKQLSVN
+313 GHNKQLSVD
-322 MKKYLSSYTSALR
+322 MKNYLTGYNPALKHSTN
-335 DLPEFSYDKL
+335 LPEFSYDKL

-355 IWRFNV
+355 VWRFNV

-392 IDIPVSN
+392 IDLPISN

-413 SSAIG
+413 SDAIG
-418 SYGTYPKEYD
+418 SYGTYPKRFD

-459 SCIIGIENKEIAVFP
+459 SCIVGIENKEFAIFP

-481 GGFNLILSGAFIHAD
+481 GGFNLILSGAYIHAD

-505 TAYQSGGSVKTR
+505 TAYKSGANVETR
-517 DKAFAEFAVKYDF
+517 DKAFAELSVKYDF

>member
-1 MKITKIIG
+1 MKIKKITG
-9 FCLIT
+9 FCLIMSL
-14 GIFTAGTIFAQDFG
+14 FTAGRIFAQDFG
-28 FDNTENASE
+28 FDEPEITGEK
-37 TKSALEFGGSGGVS
+37 KSVLEFGGSGGIS

-56 DTVDGYGSFE
+56 DTENGYSSFG

-72 KTDYFPF
+72 KTDFFPF
-79 FNLNTAYSGDRADF
+79 FNLNAAYSGERADF

-143 VDNFNANDYTDF
+143 IDNFNANDYTDF

-175 SPLSVNLRIEGI
+175 SPFSANLRIEGI

-196 FAKSGEWSPF
+196 FAKSGSWAPYKLTE
-206 KMAKISGIV
+206 ISGIV
-215 RDTLGYNLT
+215 RDTLGYNLAT
-224 RKLVVSEL
+224 KLAASEV
-232 ATTRLGAELAK
+232 ASANFVANSAN
-243 PTPNPVVVQTLQSAA
+243 PTLKLAA
-258 AKATADYTAYLSYV
+258 AKAAADYTEYLSYV
-272 NGINS
+272 NSINS
-277 NPESLYPDTAALEY
+277 NPESLYPDTAALKY

-298 TATLGSVD
+298 TATFGAVD
-306 VGLSYYY
+306 VGVSYYY
-313 GHNKQLSVN
+313 GHNKQLSVD
-322 MKKYLSSYTSALR
+322 MKNYLTGYNPALKHSTN
-335 DLPEFSYDKL
+335 LPEFSYDKL

-355 IWRFNV
+355 VWRFNV

-392 IDIPVSN
+392 IDLPISN

-413 SSAIG
+413 SDAIG
-418 SYGTYPKEYD
+418 SYGTYPKRFD

-459 SCIIGIENKEIAVFP
+459 SCIVGIENKEFAIFP

-481 GGFNLILSGAFIHAD
+481 GGFNLILSGAYIHAD

-505 TAYQSGGSVKTR
+505 TAYKSGANVETR
-517 DKAFAEFAVKYDF
+517 DKAFAELSVKYDF

>member
-1 MKITKIIG
+1 MKIKKITG
-9 FCLIT
+9 FCLIMSL
-14 GIFTAGTIFAQDFG
+14 FTAGRIFAQDFG
-28 FDNTENASE
+28 FDEPEITGEK
-37 TKSALEFGGSGGVS
+37 KSVLEFGGSGGIS

-56 DTVDGYGSFE
+56 DTENGYSSFG

-72 KTDYFPF
+72 KTDFFPF
-79 FNLNTAYSGDRADF
+79 FNLNAAYSGERADF

-143 VDNFNANDYTDF
+143 IDNFNANDYTDF

-162 RRIAEPMFRVIYN
+162 RRIGEPMFRVIYN

-187 ITPVMTADR
+187 ITPAMTADR
-196 FAKSGEWSPF
+196 FAKSGSWVPYKLTE
-206 KMAKISGIV
+206 ISGIV
-215 RDTLGYNLT
+215 RDTLGYNLAT
-224 RKLVVSEL
+224 KLAASEV
-232 ATTRLGAELAK
+232 ASANFAADST
-243 PTPNPVVVQTLQSAA
+243 NPALKLAA
-258 AKATADYTAYLSYV
+258 AKAAADYTEYLSYV
-272 NGINS
+272 NSINS
-277 NPESLYPDTAALEY
+277 NPESLYPDTAALKY

-298 TATLGSVD
+298 TATFGAVD
-306 VGLSYYY
+306 VGVSYYY
-313 GHNKQLSVN
+313 GHNKQLSVD
-322 MKKYLSSYTSALR
+322 MKNYLTGYNPALKHSTN
-335 DLPEFSYDKL
+335 LPEFSYDKL

-355 IWRFNV
+355 VWRFNV

-392 IDIPVSN
+392 IDLPISN

-413 SSAIG
+413 SDTIG
-418 SYGTYPKEYD
+418 SYGTYPKRFD

-459 SCIIGIENKEIAVFP
+459 SCIVGIENKEFAIFP

-481 GGFNLILSGAFIHAD
+481 GGFNLILSGAYIHAD

-505 TAYQSGGSVKTR
+505 TAYKSGANVETR
-517 DKAFAEFAVKYDF
+517 DKAFAELSVKYDF

>member
-1 MKITKIIG
+1 MKIKKITG
-9 FCLIT
+9 FCLIMSL
-14 GIFTAGTIFAQDFG
+14 FTAGRIFAQDFG
-28 FDNTENASE
+28 FDEPEITGEK
-37 TKSALEFGGSGGVS
+37 KSVLEFGGSGGIS

-56 DTVDGYGSFE
+56 DTENGYSSFE

-79 FNLNTAYSGDRADF
+79 FNLNAAYSGERTDF

-143 VDNFNANDYTDF
+143 IDNFNANDYTDF

-162 RRIAEPMFRVIYN
+162 RRIGEPMFRVIYN

-187 ITPVMTADR
+187 VTPVMTADR
-196 FAKSGEWSPF
+196 FAKSGSWAPYKLTE
-206 KMAKISGIV
+206 ISGIV
-215 RDTLGYNLT
+215 RDTLGYNLAT
-224 RKLVVSEL
+224 KLAASEV
-232 ATTRLGAELAK
+232 ASANFAADST
-243 PTPNPVVVQTLQSAA
+243 NPALKLAA
-258 AKATADYTAYLSYV
+258 AKAAADYTEYLSYV

-277 NPESLYPDTAALEY
+277 NPESLYPDTAALKY

-298 TATLGSVD
+298 TATFGAVD
-306 VGLSYYY
+306 VGVSYYY
-313 GHNKQLSVN
+313 GHNKQLSVD
-322 MKKYLSSYTSALR
+322 MKNYLTGYNPALKHSTN
-335 DLPEFSYDKL
+335 LPEFSYDKL

-355 IWRFNV
+355 VWRFNV

-392 IDIPVSN
+392 IDLPISN

-413 SSAIG
+413 SDAIG
-418 SYGTYPKEYD
+418 SYGTYPKRFD

-459 SCIIGIENKEIAVFP
+459 SCIVGIENKEFAIFP

-481 GGFNLILSGAFIHAD
+481 GGFNLILSGAYIHAD

-505 TAYQSGGSVKTR
+505 TAYKSGGSVETR
-517 DKAFAEFAVKYDF
+517 DKAFAELSVKYDF

>member
-1 MKITKIIG
+1 MKIKKITG
-9 FCLIT
+9 FCLIMSL
-14 GIFTAGTIFAQDFG
+14 FTAGRIFAQDFG
-28 FDNTENASE
+28 FDEPEITGEK
-37 TKSALEFGGSGGVS
+37 KSVLEFGGSGGIS

-56 DTVDGYGSFE
+56 DTENGYSSFE

-79 FNLNTAYSGDRADF
+79 FNLNAAYSGERTDF

-143 VDNFNANDYTDF
+143 IDNFNANDYTDF

-187 ITPVMTADR
+187 VTPVMTADR
-196 FAKSGEWSPF
+196 FAKSGSWAPYKLTE
-206 KMAKISGIV
+206 ISGIV
-215 RDTLGYNLT
+215 RDTLGYNLAT
-224 RKLVVSEL
+224 KLAASEV
-232 ATTRLGAELAK
+232 ASVNFVADST
-243 PTPNPVVVQTLQSAA
+243 NPALKLAA
-258 AKATADYTAYLSYV
+258 AKAAADYTEYLSYV

-277 NPESLYPDTAALEY
+277 NPESLYPDTAALKY

-298 TATLGSVD
+298 TATFGAVD
-306 VGLSYYY
+306 VGVSYYY
-313 GHNKQLSVN
+313 GHNKQLSVD
-322 MKKYLSSYTSALR
+322 MKNYLTGYNPALKHSTN
-335 DLPEFSYDKL
+335 LPEFSYDKL

-355 IWRFNV
+355 VWRFNV

-392 IDIPVSN
+392 IDLPISN

-413 SSAIG
+413 SDAIG
-418 SYGTYPKEYD
+418 SYGTYPKRFD

-459 SCIIGIENKEIAVFP
+459 SCIVGIENKEFAIFP

-481 GGFNLILSGAFIHAD
+481 GGFNLILSGAYIHAD

-505 TAYQSGGSVKTR
+505 TAYKSGANVETR
-517 DKAFAEFAVKYDF
+517 DKAFAELSVKYDF

>member
-14 GIFTAGTIFAQDFG
+14 GIFTAGAIFAQDFG
-28 FDNTENASE
+28 FDDTESAAE
-37 TKSALEFGGSGGVS
+37 TKSAPEFGGSGGVS

-56 DTVDGYGSFE
+56 DTVDGYGSFD

-72 KTDYFPF
+72 KMDYFPF
-79 FNLNTAYSGDRADF
+79 FNLNTAYSGDCADF

-224 RKLVVSEL
+224 RKLISSETAAAAL
-232 ATTRLGAELAK
+232 AAA
-243 PTPNPVVVQTLQSAA
+243 PSNPTLQLAA
-258 AKATADYTAYLSYV
+258 AKSASDYAEYLSYV

-277 NPESLYPDTAALEY
+277 KPESLYPDTAALEY

-335 DLPEFSYDKL
+335 NMPEFSYDKL
-345 QVFGIEAAAA
+345 QVFGVEAAAA

-481 GGFNLILSGAFIHAD
+481 GGFSLILSGAYIHAD

>member
-1 MKITKIIG
+1 MKIKKITG
-9 FCLIT
+9 FCLIMSL
-14 GIFTAGTIFAQDFG
+14 FTAGRIFAQDFG
-28 FDNTENASE
+28 FDEPEITGEK
-37 TKSALEFGGSGGVS
+37 KSVLEFGGSGGIS

-56 DTVDGYGSFE
+56 DTENSYSSFG

-79 FNLNTAYSGDRADF
+79 FNLNAAYSGERADF

-143 VDNFNANDYTDF
+143 IDNFNANDYTDF

-175 SPLSVNLRIEGI
+175 SPLSANLRIEGI

-196 FAKSGEWSPF
+196 FAKSGSWAPYKLTE
-206 KMAKISGIV
+206 ISGIV
-215 RDTLGYNLT
+215 RDTLGYNLAT
-224 RKLVVSEL
+224 KLAASEV
-232 ATTRLGAELAK
+232 ASANFVADST
-243 PTPNPVVVQTLQSAA
+243 NPALKLAA
-258 AKATADYTAYLSYV
+258 AKAAADYTEYLSYV

-277 NPESLYPDTAALEY
+277 NPESLYPDTAALKY

-298 TATLGSVD
+298 TATFGAVD
-306 VGLSYYY
+306 VGVSYYY
-313 GHNKQLSVN
+313 GHNKQLSVD
-322 MKKYLSSYTSALR
+322 MKNYLTGYNPALKHSTN
-335 DLPEFSYDKL
+335 LPEFSYDKL

-355 IWRFNV
+355 VWRFNV

-392 IDIPVSN
+392 IDLPISN

-413 SSAIG
+413 SDAIG
-418 SYGTYPKEYD
+418 SYGTYPKRFD

-481 GGFNLILSGAFIHAD
+481 GGFNLILSGAYIHAD

-505 TAYQSGGSVKTR
+505 TAYKSGANVETR
-517 DKAFAEFAVKYDF
+517 DKAFAELSVKYDF